1 MDEIINIYNNCILSN
16 ISIIKYENNK
26 NNKYNIKYNNKSF
39 VIDPNIS
46 FSNCK
51 LCKNNNIYSIKINI
65 DLLNTSHI
73 NFKNFINK
81 LSNRLNIC
89 VGKEDNLIIDEI
101 CNPINNNK
109 DLIPNTKLFYTTINN
124 DCKIIN
130 IETDEDIELSI
141 LQNKLFNMYPIFY
154 PPTLNIWNNKVYIN
168 FTVYKIYVKFVS
180 EINKELNYE
189 PNKQFILDLMNNT

>member
-1 MDEIINIYNNCILSN
+1 MDEVRNIYNNCILSN
-16 ISIIKYENNK
+16 IEIIKYNNNK
-26 NNKYNIKYNNKSF
+26 NNKYNIKYNNESF

-65 DLLNTSHI
+65 DLSNIKHTE
-73 NFKNFINK
+73 FKNFINK
-81 LSNRLNIC
+81 LRNRLSIC
-89 VGKEDNLIIDEI
+89 IGKEDNLIIDEI
-101 CNPINNNK
+101 CNPINDNK
-109 DLIPNTKLFYTTINN
+109 DLIQNTKLFYTTINN
-124 DCKIIN
+124 DCKILN
-130 IETDEDIELSI
+130 IENDENIELSI

-180 EINKELNYE
+180 EINKEFNYE
-189 PNKQFILDLMNNT
+189 PNKQSILDLMNDI